1 MPRSFCEFILDPIAR
16 VIKFCLEDKN
26 EPLKKFL
33 DTMQVELTP
42 EQWELKEKKLCKVVL
57 HKWLD
62 ASDALM
68 QTIATHLPSPRVSQK
83 YRCPLL

>member
-1 MPRSFCEFILDPIAR
+1 MPRSFCEFILDPILK
-16 VIKFCLEDKN
+16 VINFCLEDKM

-33 DTMQVELTP
+33 AVMKVELAP
-42 EQWELKEKKLCKVVL
+42 DQWELKEKKLCKVVL

-62 ASDALM
+62 ASEELM
-68 QTIATHLPSPRVSQK
+68 NCIAVHLPSPKVSQA